1 MAASRSIAD
10 SYTWIVVSA
19 CLRAVPRFSKPY
31 TGVVHLALLHH
42 GKQARAKARAA
53 AAQFAMFEQV
63 LQRPLTA
70 AEEQDIENAVA
81 NSHVG
86 AEKQGIE
93 NAAAD
98 SHAGY
103 NAPSSPSN
111 IVRTPVPGRQCEQE
125 GDSVAALHS
134 ACEQGGVK
142 EVARV
147 FIWKGVCAECFD
159 NRVRAYSHVVQL
171 CFGS

>member
-1 MAASRSIAD
+1 M
-10 SYTWIVVSA
+10 
-19 CLRAVPRFSKPY
+19 
-31 TGVVHLALLHH
+31 

-53 AAQFAMFEQV
+53 AAQFAIFEQV

-86 AEKQGIE
+86 AEKQDVE

-103 NAPSSPSN
+103 NAPSNPGN
-111 IVRTPVPGRQCEQE
+111 TVRTPVPGRQCERE
-125 GDSVAALHS
+125 GGSVAALSS
-134 ACEQGGVK
+134 ACEQEGMK

-147 FIWKGVCAECFD
+147 FIWKGVRAECFD
-159 NRVRAYSHVVQL
+159 NRARTYSYVVQW
-171 CFGS
+171 CFGSGSITLYVLALSSCL